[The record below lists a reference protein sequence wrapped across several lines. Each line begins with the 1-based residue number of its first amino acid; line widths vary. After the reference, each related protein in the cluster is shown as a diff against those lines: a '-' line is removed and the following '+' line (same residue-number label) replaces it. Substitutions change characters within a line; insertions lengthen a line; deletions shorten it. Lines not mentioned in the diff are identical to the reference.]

1 MNLIASFSLSSS
13 TFVFLL
19 CLVVFFSHFLNEDQ
33 SNPWWKEVDLTKKL
47 NDQLNMEIDQK
58 AKIKSINTL
67 KPIDEKLVRFISL
80 N

>member
-1 MNLIASFSLSSS
+1 
-13 TFVFLL
+13 
-19 CLVVFFSHFLNEDQ
+19 LNEDQ

-47 NDQLNMEIDQK
+47 NDQINMEIDQK

-67 KPIDEKLVRFISL
+67 KPIDEKLVRLISF

>member
-1 MNLIASFSLSSS
+1 
-13 TFVFLL
+13 L
-19 CLVVFFSHFLNEDQ
+19 CLVVVVFSHFLNEDQ

-47 NDQLNMEIDQK
+47 NDQITMEIDQK

-67 KPIDEKLVRFISL
+67 KPIDEKLVRLISL